1 MCTLC
6 IVFNNGAG
14 YDLMRH
20 DHRVNA
26 VQGQNPGAL
35 WGWERKQVEK
45 EAAKG
50 TMKIYLG
57 GMRTENRG
65 QKEVD
70 RWMIGG

>member
-1 MCTLC
+1 M
-6 IVFNNGAG
+6 
-14 YDLMRH
+14 
-20 DHRVNA
+20 
-26 VQGQNPGAL
+26 
-35 WGWERKQVEK
+35 EK